1 LVISILQETRA
12 ERKGLDKKFCMICTD
27 YSGLEIKEKVI
38 NQLRGVVDPELGSD
52 IVDLG
57 MVKEVDFGDTGELQ
71 VTIALTTAGCPLKA
85 QIQKDIRARMKSISE
100 VKHVKVNWTELS
112 DKERAQT
119 MDRARFNL
127 SQEDVVTQIPRT
139 TKSIMI
145 ASGKGGVGK
154 SSVTAN
160 IATGLAARG
169 LTVGVLDADIWGFSI
184 PQMLGVEGR
193 LAGNEETKRIVPL
206 VKNIGSGTLKIISMG
221 FLVDENKSSL
231 NWRGLILNRAVRH
244 FLEDVEWGEMDY
256 LVIDMPPGTG
266 DVQMGLAKM
275 LPRSDMIVVTTP
287 SKTVQTVATRVASM
301 AQSYYL
307 RIAGVIENM
316 SAFINEDGKEYNI
329 FGSGGGEKLAQELGV
344 PLLGSIPIDPFVSD
358 GSDNGVPAILGE
370 GHAAKALNSIVEEVI
385 SAVPRINPLDCTAH
399 GSLETSVTIT
409 NS

>member
-1 LVISILQETRA
+1 MGADQA
-12 ERKGLDKKFCMICTD
+12 
-27 YSGLEIKEKVI
+27 GLEINEKVL

-57 MVKEVDFGDTGELQ
+57 MVKKIDFKDNGDLKI
-71 VTIALTTAGCPLKA
+71 TIALTTAGCPLKA
-85 QIQKDIRARMKSISE
+85 QIQKDVRLRIKSISE
-100 VKHVKVNWTELS
+100 ISHVKIEWTELT
-112 DKERAQT
+112 DEERAKT

-160 IATGLAARG
+160 IATGLAAKG

-193 LAGNEETKRIVPL
+193 LAGNEETKKIVPL
-206 VKNIGSGTLKIISMG
+206 VKSVGSGTLKIISMG
-221 FLVDENKSSL
+221 FLVNEDKSSL

-244 FLEDVEWGEMDY
+244 FLEDVEWGDMDY

-316 SAFINEDGKEYNI
+316 SFFVNEEGKQYNI
-329 FGSGGGEKLAQELGV
+329 FGSGGGEKLAHDLGV

-358 GSDNGVPAILGE
+358 GSDTGIPVILGE
-370 GHAAKALNSIVEEVI
+370 GHAADALKSIVDEI
-385 SAVPRINPLDCTAH
+385 IAAVPKINPLDCTAH
-399 GSLETSVTIT
+399 TSMETSVTIA

>member
-1 LVISILQETRA
+1 MGADQA
-12 ERKGLDKKFCMICTD
+12 
-27 YSGLEIKEKVI
+27 GLEINEKVL

-57 MVKEVDFGDTGELQ
+57 MVKKIDFKDNGDLKI
-71 VTIALTTAGCPLKA
+71 TIALTTAGCPLKA
-85 QIQKDIRARMKSISE
+85 QIQKDVRLRVKSISE
-100 VKHVKVNWTELS
+100 ISHVKIEWTELT
-112 DKERAQT
+112 DEERAKT

-160 IATGLAARG
+160 IATGLAAKG

-193 LAGNEETKRIVPL
+193 LAGNEETKKIVPL
-206 VKNIGSGTLKIISMG
+206 VKSVGSGTLKIISMG
-221 FLVDENKSSL
+221 FLVNEDKSSL

-244 FLEDVEWGEMDY
+244 FLEDVEWGDMDY

-316 SAFINEDGKEYNI
+316 SFFVNEEGKQYNI
-329 FGSGGGEKLAQELGV
+329 FGSGGGEKLAHDLGV

-358 GSDNGVPAILGE
+358 GSDTGTPVILGE
-370 GHAAKALNSIVEEVI
+370 GYAADALKSIVDEI
-385 SAVPRINPLDCTAH
+385 IAAVPKINPLDCTAH
-399 GSLETSVTIT
+399 TSMETSVTIS

>member
-1 LVISILQETRA
+1 MGADQA
-12 ERKGLDKKFCMICTD
+12 
-27 YSGLEIKEKVI
+27 GLEINEKVI

-57 MVKEVDFGDTGELQ
+57 MVKKIDFKDNGDLKI
-71 VTIALTTAGCPLKA
+71 TIALTTAGCPLKA
-85 QIQKDIRARMKSISE
+85 QIQKDVRLRMKSISE
-100 VKHVKVNWTELS
+100 ISHVKIEWTELT
-112 DKERAQT
+112 DEERAKT

-160 IATGLAARG
+160 IATGLAAKG

-193 LAGNEETKRIVPL
+193 LAGNEETKKIVPL
-206 VKNIGSGTLKIISMG
+206 AKSVGSGTLKIISMG
-221 FLVDENKSSL
+221 FLVNEDKSSL

-244 FLEDVEWGEMDY
+244 FLEDVEWGDMDY

-316 SAFINEDGKEYNI
+316 SFFVNEEGKQYNI
-329 FGSGGGEKLAQELGV
+329 FGSGGGEKLAHDLGV

-358 GSDNGVPAILGE
+358 GSDTGTPVILGE
-370 GHAAKALNSIVEEVI
+370 GHAADALKSIVDEI
-385 SAVPRINPLDCTAH
+385 IAVVPKINPLDCTAH
-399 GSLETSVTIT
+399 TSMETSVTIS

>member
-1 LVISILQETRA
+1 MESLNSN
-12 ERKGLDKKFCMICTD
+12 
-27 YSGLEIKEKVI
+27 EKTHEKII

-57 MVKEVDFGDTGELQ
+57 MVKDVSLSEEGHLHI
-71 VTIALTTAGCPLKA
+71 TIALTTAGCPLKA
-85 QIQKDIRARMKSISE
+85 QIQKDIRTRLQAIVE
-100 VKHVKVNWTELS
+100 VKRITISWTELTEE
-112 DKERAQT
+112 ERANT

-127 SQEDVVTQIPRT
+127 SQEDVATQISKS

-160 IATGLAARG
+160 IATGLAMRG

-184 PQMLGVEGR
+184 TLMLGVEGR
-193 LAGNEETKRIVPL
+193 LAGNEDTKRIVPL
-206 VKNIGSGTLKIISMG
+206 EKKMGNGILKIVSMG

-244 FLEDVEWGEMDY
+244 FLEDVEWGELDY

-287 SKTVQTVATRVASM
+287 SKTVQTVASRVASM

-316 SAFINEDGKEYNI
+316 SSFINEEGKQYDI
-329 FGSGGGEKLAQELGV
+329 FGSGGGMQLAQDLGV
-344 PLLGSIPIDPFVSD
+344 PLLGSIPIDPIVSQ
-358 GSDNGVPAILGE
+358 GSDNGSPVILKE
-370 GHAAKALNSIVEEVI
+370 GYAADALNEIVDEIMV

-399 GSLETSVTIT
+399 NTIETSVSI
-409 NS
+409 NSD

>member
-1 LVISILQETRA
+1 MGSLNSN
-12 ERKGLDKKFCMICTD
+12 DKTH
-27 YSGLEIKEKVI
+27 EKII

-57 MVKEVDFGDTGELQ
+57 MVKDVSLSEEGHLNI
-71 VTIALTTAGCPLKA
+71 TIALTTAGCPLKA
-85 QIQKDIRARMKSISE
+85 QIQKDIRTRLQAIVEVRRITIS
-100 VKHVKVNWTELS
+100 WTELTEE
-112 DKERAQT
+112 ERANT

-127 SQEDVVTQIPRT
+127 SQEDVATQISKS

-160 IATGLAARG
+160 IATGLAMRG

-193 LAGNEETKRIVPL
+193 LAGNEDTKRIVPL
-206 VKNIGSGTLKIISMG
+206 EKKMGNGILKIVSMG

-244 FLEDVEWGEMDY
+244 FLEDVEWGELDY

-287 SKTVQTVATRVASM
+287 SKTVQTVASRVASM

-316 SAFINEDGKEYNI
+316 SSLINEEGKQYDI
-329 FGSGGGEKLAQELGV
+329 FGSGGGMQLAQDLGV
-344 PLLGSIPIDPFVSD
+344 PLLGSIPIDPIVSE
-358 GSDNGVPAILGE
+358 GSDNGSPVILKE
-370 GHAAKALNSIVEEVI
+370 GYAADALNEIVDEIMV

-399 GSLETSVTIT
+399 NTIETSVSI
-409 NS
+409 NSD

>member
-1 LVISILQETRA
+1 MGSLNSN
-12 ERKGLDKKFCMICTD
+12 DKTH
-27 YSGLEIKEKVI
+27 EKII

-57 MVKEVDFGDTGELQ
+57 MVKDVSLSEEGHLNI
-71 VTIALTTAGCPLKA
+71 TIALTTAGCPLKA
-85 QIQKDIRARMKSISE
+85 QIQKDIRTRLQAIVE
-100 VKHVKVNWTELS
+100 VKRITISWTELTEE
-112 DKERAQT
+112 ERANT

-127 SQEDVVTQIPRT
+127 SQEDVATQISKS

-160 IATGLAARG
+160 IATGLAMRG

-193 LAGNEETKRIVPL
+193 LAGNEDTKRIVPL
-206 VKNIGSGTLKIISMG
+206 EKKMGNGILKIVSMG

-244 FLEDVEWGEMDY
+244 FLEDVEWGELDY

-287 SKTVQTVATRVASM
+287 SKTVQTVASRVASM

-316 SAFINEDGKEYNI
+316 SSFINEEGKQYDI
-329 FGSGGGEKLAQELGV
+329 FGSGGGMQLAQDLGV
-344 PLLGSIPIDPFVSD
+344 PLLGSIPIDPIVSQ
-358 GSDNGVPAILGE
+358 GSDNGSPVILKE
-370 GHAAKALNSIVEEVI
+370 GYAADALNEIVDEIMV

-399 GSLETSVTIT
+399 NTIETSVSI
-409 NS
+409 NSD

>member
-1 LVISILQETRA
+1 MCEKILYHFVMGADQA
-12 ERKGLDKKFCMICTD
+12 
-27 YSGLEIKEKVI
+27 GLEINEKVI

-57 MVKEVDFGDTGELQ
+57 MVKNVDFKDNGNLRI
-71 VTIALTTAGCPLKA
+71 TIALTTAGCPLKA
-85 QIQKDIRARMKSISE
+85 QIQKDVRLRMKSISE
-100 VKHVKVNWTELS
+100 ISHVKIEWTELT
-112 DKERAQT
+112 DEERAKT

-160 IATGLAARG
+160 IATGLAAKG

-193 LAGNEETKRIVPL
+193 LAGNEETKKIVPL
-206 VKNIGSGTLKIISMG
+206 AKSVGSGTLKIISMG
-221 FLVDENKSSL
+221 FLVNEDKSSL

-244 FLEDVEWGEMDY
+244 FLEDVEWGVMDY

-316 SAFINEDGKEYNI
+316 SFFVNEEGKHYNI
-329 FGSGGGEKLAQELGV
+329 FGSGG
-344 PLLGSIPIDPFVSD
+344 
-358 GSDNGVPAILGE
+358 
-370 GHAAKALNSIVEEVI
+370 
-385 SAVPRINPLDCTAH
+385 
-399 GSLETSVTIT
+399 
-409 NS
+409 

>member
-1 LVISILQETRA
+1 MESLHSEVETH
-12 ERKGLDKKFCMICTD
+12 
-27 YSGLEIKEKVI
+27 EKII

-57 MVKEVDFGDTGELQ
+57 MVKDVLIKNEGHLHL
-71 VTIALTTAGCPLKA
+71 TIALTTSGCPLRA
-85 QIQKDIRARMKSISE
+85 QIQKDVHAKMRSIVE
-100 VKHVKVNWTELS
+100 INRVTIDWTELS
-112 DKERAQT
+112 DDERAKT

-127 SQEDVVTQIPRT
+127 SKEEIATQIPKS

-160 IATGLAARG
+160 LATGLAARG

-184 PQMLGVEGR
+184 PQMLGFEGR
-193 LAGNEETKRIVPL
+193 LAGNEETQKIVPL
-206 VKNIGSGTLKIISMG
+206 EKRIGDGTLKVVSMG

-244 FLEDVEWGEMDY
+244 FLEDVEWGDLDY

-287 SKTVQTVATRVASM
+287 SKTVQTVASRVASM

-316 SAFINEDGKEYNI
+316 TSFINEDGKKYEI
-329 FGSGGGEKLAQELGV
+329 FGSGGGAQLAEELGV
-344 PLLGSIPIDPFVSD
+344 PLLGSIPIDPIVSQS
-358 GSDNGVPAILGE
+358 SDNGSPIVLE
-370 GHAAKALNSIVEEVI
+370 DGHASEALNAIVDEI
-385 SAVPRINPLDCTAH
+385 IHSAVPRINPVDCTAH
-399 GSLETSVTIT
+399 NTLETPVSIK
-409 NS
+409 ND

>member
-1 LVISILQETRA
+1 MGADQA
-12 ERKGLDKKFCMICTD
+12 
-27 YSGLEIKEKVI
+27 GLEINEKVL

-57 MVKEVDFGDTGELQ
+57 MVKKIDFKDNGDLKI
-71 VTIALTTAGCPLKA
+71 TIALTTAGCPLKA
-85 QIQKDIRARMKSISE
+85 QIQKDVRLRVKSISE
-100 VKHVKVNWTELS
+100 ISHVKIEWTELT
-112 DKERAQT
+112 DEERAKT

-160 IATGLAARG
+160 IATGLAAKG

-193 LAGNEETKRIVPL
+193 LAGNEETKKIVPL
-206 VKNIGSGTLKIISMG
+206 VKSVGSGTLKIISMG
-221 FLVDENKSSL
+221 FLVNEDKSSL

-244 FLEDVEWGEMDY
+244 FLEDVEWGDMDY

-316 SAFINEDGKEYNI
+316 SFFVNEEGKQYNI
-329 FGSGGGEKLAQELGV
+329 FGSGGGEKLARDLGV

-358 GSDNGVPAILGE
+358 GSDTGTPVILGE
-370 GHAAKALNSIVEEVI
+370 GYAADALKSIVDEI
-385 SAVPRINPLDCTAH
+385 IAAVPKINPLDCTAH
-399 GSLETSVTIT
+399 TSMETSVTIS

>member
-1 LVISILQETRA
+1 MGSLNSN
-12 ERKGLDKKFCMICTD
+12 DKTH
-27 YSGLEIKEKVI
+27 EKII

-57 MVKEVDFGDTGELQ
+57 MVKDVSLSEEGHLNI
-71 VTIALTTAGCPLKA
+71 TIALTTAGCPLKA
-85 QIQKDIRARMKSISE
+85 QIQKDIRTRLQAIVEVRRITIS
-100 VKHVKVNWTELS
+100 WTELTEE
-112 DKERAQT
+112 ERANT

-127 SQEDVVTQIPRT
+127 SQEDVATQISKS

-160 IATGLAARG
+160 IATGLAMRG

-193 LAGNEETKRIVPL
+193 LAGNEDTKRIVPL
-206 VKNIGSGTLKIISMG
+206 EKKMGNGILKIVSMG

-244 FLEDVEWGEMDY
+244 FLEAVEWGELDY

-287 SKTVQTVATRVASM
+287 SKTVQTVASRVASM

-316 SAFINEDGKEYNI
+316 SSFINEEGKQYDI
-329 FGSGGGEKLAQELGV
+329 FGSGGGMQLAQDLGV
-344 PLLGSIPIDPFVSD
+344 PLLGSIPIDPIVSE
-358 GSDNGVPAILGE
+358 GSDNGSPVILKE
-370 GHAAKALNSIVEEVI
+370 GYAADALNEIVDEIMV

-399 GSLETSVTIT
+399 NTIETSVSI
-409 NS
+409 NSD

>member
-1 LVISILQETRA
+1 MGADQA
-12 ERKGLDKKFCMICTD
+12 
-27 YSGLEIKEKVI
+27 GLEINEKVI

-57 MVKEVDFGDTGELQ
+57 MVKKIDFKDNGDLKI
-71 VTIALTTAGCPLKA
+71 TIALTTAGCPLKA
-85 QIQKDIRARMKSISE
+85 QIQKDVRLRVKSISE
-100 VKHVKVNWTELS
+100 ISHVKIEWTELT
-112 DKERAQT
+112 DEERAKT

-160 IATGLAARG
+160 IATGLAAKG

-193 LAGNEETKRIVPL
+193 LAGNEETKKIVPL
-206 VKNIGSGTLKIISMG
+206 VKSVGSGTLKIISMG
-221 FLVDENKSSL
+221 FLVNEDKSSL

-244 FLEDVEWGEMDY
+244 FLEDVEWGDMDY

-316 SAFINEDGKEYNI
+316 SFFVNEEGKQYNI
-329 FGSGGGEKLAQELGV
+329 FGSGGGEKLAHDLGV

-358 GSDNGVPAILGE
+358 GSDTGIPVILGE
-370 GHAAKALNSIVEEVI
+370 GHAADALKSIVDEI
-385 SAVPRINPLDCTAH
+385 IAAVPKINPLDCTAH
-399 GSLETSVTIT
+399 TSMETSVTIA

>member
-1 LVISILQETRA
+1 MGADQA
-12 ERKGLDKKFCMICTD
+12 
-27 YSGLEIKEKVI
+27 GLEINEKVI

-57 MVKEVDFGDTGELQ
+57 MVKKIDFKDNGDLKI
-71 VTIALTTAGCPLKA
+71 TIALTTAGCPLKA
-85 QIQKDIRARMKSISE
+85 QIQKDVRLRIKSISE
-100 VKHVKVNWTELS
+100 ISHVKIEWTELT
-112 DKERAQT
+112 DEERAKT

-160 IATGLAARG
+160 IATGLAAKG

-193 LAGNEETKRIVPL
+193 LAGNEETKKIVPL
-206 VKNIGSGTLKIISMG
+206 VKSVGSGTLKIISMG
-221 FLVDENKSSL
+221 FLVNEDKSSL

-244 FLEDVEWGEMDY
+244 FLEDVEWGDMDY

-316 SAFINEDGKEYNI
+316 SFFVNEEGKQYNI
-329 FGSGGGEKLAQELGV
+329 FGSGGGEKLAHDLGV

-358 GSDNGVPAILGE
+358 GSDTGTPVILGE
-370 GHAAKALNSIVEEVI
+370 GYAADALKSIVDEI
-385 SAVPRINPLDCTAH
+385 IAAVPKINPLDCTAH
-399 GSLETSVTIT
+399 TSMETSVTIA

>member
-1 LVISILQETRA
+1 M
-12 ERKGLDKKFCMICTD
+12 GTD

>member
-1 LVISILQETRA
+1 MGADQA
-12 ERKGLDKKFCMICTD
+12 
-27 YSGLEIKEKVI
+27 GLEINEKVI

-57 MVKEVDFGDTGELQ
+57 MVKKIDFKDNGDLKI
-71 VTIALTTAGCPLKA
+71 TIALTTAGCPLKA
-85 QIQKDIRARMKSISE
+85 QIQKDVRLRMKSISE
-100 VKHVKVNWTELS
+100 ISHVKIEWTELT
-112 DKERAQT
+112 DEERAKT

-160 IATGLAARG
+160 IATGLAAKG

-193 LAGNEETKRIVPL
+193 LAGNEETKKIVPL
-206 VKNIGSGTLKIISMG
+206 IKSVGSGTLKIISMG
-221 FLVDENKSSL
+221 FLVNEDKSSL

-244 FLEDVEWGEMDY
+244 FLEDVEWGDMDY

-316 SAFINEDGKEYNI
+316 SFFVNEEGKQYNI
-329 FGSGGGEKLAQELGV
+329 FGSGGGEKLAHDLGV

-358 GSDNGVPAILGE
+358 GSDTGTPVILGE
-370 GHAAKALNSIVEEVI
+370 GHAADALKSIVDEI
-385 SAVPRINPLDCTAH
+385 IAAVPKINPLDCTAH
-399 GSLETSVTIT
+399 TSMETSVTIA

>member
-1 LVISILQETRA
+1 MGSLNSN
-12 ERKGLDKKFCMICTD
+12 DKTH
-27 YSGLEIKEKVI
+27 EKII

-57 MVKEVDFGDTGELQ
+57 MVKDVSLSEEGHLNI
-71 VTIALTTAGCPLKA
+71 TIALTTAGCPLKA
-85 QIQKDIRARMKSISE
+85 QIQKDIRTRLQAIVEVRRIKIS
-100 VKHVKVNWTELS
+100 WTELTEE
-112 DKERAQT
+112 ERANT

-127 SQEDVVTQIPRT
+127 SQEDVATQISKS

-160 IATGLAARG
+160 IATGLAMRG

-193 LAGNEETKRIVPL
+193 LAGNEDTKRIVPL
-206 VKNIGSGTLKIISMG
+206 EKKMGNGILKIVSMG

-244 FLEDVEWGEMDY
+244 FLEDVEWGELDY

-287 SKTVQTVATRVASM
+287 SKTVQTVASRVASM

-316 SAFINEDGKEYNI
+316 SSFINEEGKQYDI
-329 FGSGGGEKLAQELGV
+329 FGSGGGMQLAQDLGV
-344 PLLGSIPIDPFVSD
+344 PLLGSIPIDPIVSE
-358 GSDNGVPAILGE
+358 GSDNGSPVILKDGY
-370 GHAAKALNSIVEEVI
+370 AADALNEIVDEIMV

-399 GSLETSVTIT
+399 NTIETSVSI
-409 NS
+409 NSD

>member
-1 LVISILQETRA
+1 MGSLNSN
-12 ERKGLDKKFCMICTD
+12 DKTH
-27 YSGLEIKEKVI
+27 EKII

-57 MVKEVDFGDTGELQ
+57 MVKDVSLSEEGHLNI
-71 VTIALTTAGCPLKA
+71 TIALTTAGCPLKA
-85 QIQKDIRARMKSISE
+85 QIQKDIRTRLQAIVE
-100 VKHVKVNWTELS
+100 VKRITISWTELTEE
-112 DKERAQT
+112 ERANT

-127 SQEDVVTQIPRT
+127 SQEDVATQISKS

-160 IATGLAARG
+160 IATGLAMRG

-193 LAGNEETKRIVPL
+193 LAGNEDTKRIVPL
-206 VKNIGSGTLKIISMG
+206 EKKMGNGILKIVSMG

-244 FLEDVEWGEMDY
+244 FLEDVEWGELDY

-287 SKTVQTVATRVASM
+287 SKTVQTVASRVASM

-316 SAFINEDGKEYNI
+316 SSFINEEGKQYDI
-329 FGSGGGEKLAQELGV
+329 FGSGGGMQLAQDLGV
-344 PLLGSIPIDPFVSD
+344 PLLGSIPIDPIVSE
-358 GSDNGVPAILGE
+358 GSDNGSPVILKE
-370 GHAAKALNSIVEEVI
+370 GYAADALNEIVDEIMV

-399 GSLETSVTIT
+399 NTIETSVSI
-409 NS
+409 NSD

>member
-1 LVISILQETRA
+1 MESLNSN
-12 ERKGLDKKFCMICTD
+12 
-27 YSGLEIKEKVI
+27 EKTHEKII

-57 MVKEVDFGDTGELQ
+57 MVKDVSLSEEGHLHI
-71 VTIALTTAGCPLKA
+71 TIALTTAGCPLKA
-85 QIQKDIRARMKSISE
+85 QIQKDIRTRLQAIVE
-100 VKHVKVNWTELS
+100 VKRITISWTELTEE
-112 DKERAQT
+112 ERANT

-127 SQEDVVTQIPRT
+127 SQEDVATQISKS

-160 IATGLAARG
+160 IATGLAMRG

-193 LAGNEETKRIVPL
+193 LAGNEDTKRIVPL
-206 VKNIGSGTLKIISMG
+206 EKKMGNGILKIVSMG

-244 FLEDVEWGEMDY
+244 FLEDVEWGELDY

-287 SKTVQTVATRVASM
+287 SKTVQTVASRVASM

-316 SAFINEDGKEYNI
+316 SSFINEEGKQYDI
-329 FGSGGGEKLAQELGV
+329 FGSGGGMQLAQDLGV
-344 PLLGSIPIDPFVSD
+344 PLLGSIPIDPIVSE
-358 GSDNGVPAILGE
+358 GSDNGSPVILKE
-370 GHAAKALNSIVEEVI
+370 GYAADALNEIVDEIMV

-399 GSLETSVTIT
+399 NTIETSVSI
-409 NS
+409 NSD

>member
-1 LVISILQETRA
+1 MGADQA
-12 ERKGLDKKFCMICTD
+12 
-27 YSGLEIKEKVI
+27 GLEINEKVI

-57 MVKEVDFGDTGELQ
+57 MVKKIDFKDNGDLKI
-71 VTIALTTAGCPLKA
+71 TIALTTAGCPLKA
-85 QIQKDIRARMKSISE
+85 QIQKDVRLRVKSISE
-100 VKHVKVNWTELS
+100 ISHVKIEWTELT
-112 DKERAQT
+112 DEERAKT

-160 IATGLAARG
+160 IATGLAAKG

-193 LAGNEETKRIVPL
+193 LAGNEETKKIVPL
-206 VKNIGSGTLKIISMG
+206 VKSVGSGTLKIISMG
-221 FLVDENKSSL
+221 FLVNEDKSSL

-244 FLEDVEWGEMDY
+244 FLEDVEWGDMDY

-316 SAFINEDGKEYNI
+316 SFFVNEEGKQYNI
-329 FGSGGGEKLAQELGV
+329 FGSGGGEKLAHDLGV

-358 GSDNGVPAILGE
+358 GSDTGTPVILGE
-370 GHAAKALNSIVEEVI
+370 GYAADALKSIVDEI
-385 SAVPRINPLDCTAH
+385 IAAVPKINPLDCTAH
-399 GSLETSVTIT
+399 TSMETSVTIS

>member
-1 LVISILQETRA
+1 MESLNSN
-12 ERKGLDKKFCMICTD
+12 
-27 YSGLEIKEKVI
+27 EKTHEKII

-57 MVKEVDFGDTGELQ
+57 MVKDVSLSEEGHLHI
-71 VTIALTTAGCPLKA
+71 TIALTTAGCPLKA
-85 QIQKDIRARMKSISE
+85 QIQKDIRTRLQAIVE
-100 VKHVKVNWTELS
+100 VKRITISWTELTEE
-112 DKERAQT
+112 ERANT

-127 SQEDVVTQIPRT
+127 SQEDVATQISKS

-160 IATGLAARG
+160 IATGLAMRG

-193 LAGNEETKRIVPL
+193 LAGNEDTKRIVPL
-206 VKNIGSGTLKIISMG
+206 EKKMGNGILKIVSMG

-244 FLEDVEWGEMDY
+244 FLEDVEWGELDY

-287 SKTVQTVATRVASM
+287 SKTVQTVASRVASM

-316 SAFINEDGKEYNI
+316 SSFINEEGKQYDI
-329 FGSGGGEKLAQELGV
+329 FGSGGGMQLAQDLGV
-344 PLLGSIPIDPFVSD
+344 PLLGSIPIDPIVSQ
-358 GSDNGVPAILGE
+358 GSDNGSPVILKE
-370 GHAAKALNSIVEEVI
+370 GYAADALNEIVDEIMV

-399 GSLETSVTIT
+399 NTIETSVSI
-409 NS
+409 NSD

>member
-1 LVISILQETRA
+1 MGADQA
-12 ERKGLDKKFCMICTD
+12 
-27 YSGLEIKEKVI
+27 GLEINEKVI

-57 MVKEVDFGDTGELQ
+57 MVKKIDFKDNGDLKI
-71 VTIALTTAGCPLKA
+71 TIALTTAGCPLKA
-85 QIQKDIRARMKSISE
+85 QIQKDVRLRVKSISE
-100 VKHVKVNWTELS
+100 ISHVKIEWTELT
-112 DKERAQT
+112 DEERAKT

-160 IATGLAARG
+160 IATGLAAKG

-193 LAGNEETKRIVPL
+193 LAGNEETKKIVPL
-206 VKNIGSGTLKIISMG
+206 VKSVGSGTLKIISMG
-221 FLVDENKSSL
+221 FLVNEDKSSL

-244 FLEDVEWGEMDY
+244 FLEDVEWGDMDY

-316 SAFINEDGKEYNI
+316 SFFVNEEGKQYNI
-329 FGSGGGEKLAQELGV
+329 FGSGGGEKLAHDLGV

-358 GSDNGVPAILGE
+358 GSDTGIPVILGE
-370 GHAAKALNSIVEEVI
+370 GHAADALKSIVDEI
-385 SAVPRINPLDCTAH
+385 IAAVPKINPLDCTAH
-399 GSLETSVTIT
+399 TSMETSVTIS

>member
-1 LVISILQETRA
+1 MGVDQS
-12 ERKGLDKKFCMICTD
+12 D
-27 YSGLEIKEKVI
+27 LEIKEKVI

-57 MVKEVDFGDTGELQ
+57 MVKEVDIKETGDLYI
-71 VTIALTTAGCPLKA
+71 TIALTTAGCPLKA
-85 QIQKDIRARMKSISE
+85 QIQKDVRLRMKNILEITS
-100 VKHVKVNWTELS
+100 VKIEWTELT
-112 DKERAQT
+112 DEERAQT

-184 PQMLGVEGR
+184 PQMLGVDGR
-193 LAGNEETKRIVPL
+193 LAGNEETKKIVPL
-206 VKNIGSGTLKIISMG
+206 IKNVGTGTLKIISMG
-221 FLVDENKSSL
+221 FLVDENKASL

-244 FLEDVEWGEMDY
+244 FLEDVEWGDMDY

-316 SAFINEDGKEYNI
+316 SAFINEEGNHYEI
-329 FGSGGGEKLAQELGV
+329 FGTGGGEKLAQELGV
-344 PLLGSIPIDPFVSD
+344 PLLGSIPIDPFVSN
-358 GSDNGVPAILGE
+358 GSDSGVPVILGE
-370 GHAAKALNSIVEEVI
+370 GHAAESLNLIVDEVLA
-385 SAVPRINPLDCTAH
+385 AVPKVNPIDCTAH
-399 GSLETSVTIT
+399 GTLETSVTIS
-409 NS
+409 NN

>member
-1 LVISILQETRA
+1 MGADQA
-12 ERKGLDKKFCMICTD
+12 
-27 YSGLEIKEKVI
+27 GLEINEKVI

-57 MVKEVDFGDTGELQ
+57 MVKKIDFKDNGDLKI
-71 VTIALTTAGCPLKA
+71 TIALTTAGCPLKA
-85 QIQKDIRARMKSISE
+85 QIQKDVRLRIKSISE
-100 VKHVKVNWTELS
+100 ISHVKIEWTELT
-112 DKERAQT
+112 DEERAET

-160 IATGLAARG
+160 IATGLAAKG
-169 LTVGVLDADIWGFSI
+169 VTVGVLDADIWGFSI

-193 LAGNEETKRIVPL
+193 LAGNEETKKIVPL
-206 VKNIGSGTLKIISMG
+206 VKSVGSGTLKIISMG
-221 FLVDENKSSL
+221 FLVNEDKSSL

-244 FLEDVEWGEMDY
+244 FLEDVEWGDMDY

-316 SAFINEDGKEYNI
+316 SFFVNEEGKQYNI
-329 FGSGGGEKLAQELGV
+329 FGSGGGEKLAHDLGV

-358 GSDNGVPAILGE
+358 GSDTGTPVILGE
-370 GHAAKALNSIVEEVI
+370 GYAADALKSIVDEI
-385 SAVPRINPLDCTAH
+385 IAAVPKINPLDCTAH
-399 GSLETSVTIT
+399 TSMETSVTIS

>member
-1 LVISILQETRA
+1 MGADQA
-12 ERKGLDKKFCMICTD
+12 
-27 YSGLEIKEKVI
+27 GLEINEKVI

-57 MVKEVDFGDTGELQ
+57 MVKNVDFKDNGNLRI
-71 VTIALTTAGCPLKA
+71 TIALTTAGCPLKA
-85 QIQKDIRARMKSISE
+85 QIQKDVRLRMKSISE
-100 VKHVKVNWTELS
+100 ISHVKIEWTELT
-112 DKERAQT
+112 DEERAKT

-160 IATGLAARG
+160 IATGLAAKG

-193 LAGNEETKRIVPL
+193 LAGNEETKKIVPL
-206 VKNIGSGTLKIISMG
+206 AKSVGSGTLKIISMG
-221 FLVDENKSSL
+221 FLVNEDKSSL

-244 FLEDVEWGEMDY
+244 FLEDVEWGDMDY

-316 SAFINEDGKEYNI
+316 SFFVNEEGKQYNI
-329 FGSGGGEKLAQELGV
+329 FGSGGGEKLAQDLGV

-358 GSDNGVPAILGE
+358 GSDTGTPVILGE
-370 GHAAKALNSIVEEVI
+370 GHAADALKSIVDEI
-385 SAVPRINPLDCTAH
+385 IAAVPKINPLDCTAH
-399 GSLETSVTIT
+399 TSMETSVTIS

>member
-1 LVISILQETRA
+1 MESLHSEVETH
-12 ERKGLDKKFCMICTD
+12 
-27 YSGLEIKEKVI
+27 EKII

-57 MVKEVDFGDTGELQ
+57 MVKDVLIKNEGHLHL
-71 VTIALTTAGCPLKA
+71 TIALTTSGCPLRA
-85 QIQKDIRARMKSISE
+85 QIQKDVHAKMRSIVE
-100 VKHVKVNWTELS
+100 INRVTIDWTELS
-112 DKERAQT
+112 DDERAKT

-127 SQEDVVTQIPRT
+127 SKEEIATQIPKS

-160 IATGLAARG
+160 LATGLAARG

-184 PQMLGVEGR
+184 PQMLGFEGR
-193 LAGNEETKRIVPL
+193 LAGNEETQKIVPL
-206 VKNIGSGTLKIISMG
+206 EKRIGDGTLKVVSMG
-221 FLVDENKSSL
+221 FLIDENKSSL

-244 FLEDVEWGEMDY
+244 FLEDVEWGDLDY

-287 SKTVQTVATRVASM
+287 SKTVQTVASRVASM

-316 SAFINEDGKEYNI
+316 TSFINEDGKKYEI
-329 FGSGGGEKLAQELGV
+329 FGSGGGAQLAEELGV
-344 PLLGSIPIDPFVSD
+344 PLLGSIPIDPIVSQS
-358 GSDNGVPAILGE
+358 SDNGSPIVLE
-370 GHAAKALNSIVEEVI
+370 DGHASEALNAIVDEI
-385 SAVPRINPLDCTAH
+385 IHSAVPRINPVDCTAH
-399 GSLETSVTIT
+399 NTLETPVSIK
-409 NS
+409 ND

>member
-1 LVISILQETRA
+1 MGVDQS
-12 ERKGLDKKFCMICTD
+12 D
-27 YSGLEIKEKVI
+27 LEIKEKVI

-57 MVKEVDFGDTGELQ
+57 MVKEVDFKETGVLHI
-71 VTIALTTAGCPLKA
+71 TIALTTAGCPLKA
-85 QIQKDIRARMKSISE
+85 QIQKDVRLRMKNILEITS
-100 VKHVKVNWTELS
+100 VKIEWTELT
-112 DKERAQT
+112 DEERAQT

-160 IATGLAARG
+160 IATGLASRG

-184 PQMLGVEGR
+184 PQMLGVDGR
-193 LAGNEETKRIVPL
+193 LAGNEETKKIVPL
-206 VKNIGSGTLKIISMG
+206 IKNVGTGTLKIISMG
-221 FLVDENKSSL
+221 FLVDENKASL

-244 FLEDVEWGEMDY
+244 FLEDVEWGDMDY

-316 SAFINEDGKEYNI
+316 SAFINEEGNYYEI
-329 FGSGGGEKLAQELGV
+329 FGTGGGEKLAQELGV
-344 PLLGSIPIDPFVSD
+344 PLLGSIPIDPFVSN
-358 GSDNGVPAILGE
+358 GSDSGVPVILGE
-370 GHAAKALNSIVEEVI
+370 GHAAESLNLIVDEVLA
-385 SAVPRINPLDCTAH
+385 AVPKVNPIDCTAH
-399 GSLETSVTIT
+399 GTLETSVTIS
-409 NS
+409 NN

>member
-1 LVISILQETRA
+1 MGSLNSN
-12 ERKGLDKKFCMICTD
+12 DKTH
-27 YSGLEIKEKVI
+27 EKII

-57 MVKEVDFGDTGELQ
+57 MVKDVSLSEEGHLNI
-71 VTIALTTAGCPLKA
+71 TIALTTAGCPLKA
-85 QIQKDIRARMKSISE
+85 QIQKDIRTRLQAIVEVRRITIS
-100 VKHVKVNWTELS
+100 WTELTEE
-112 DKERAQT
+112 ERANT

-127 SQEDVVTQIPRT
+127 SQEDVATQISKS

-160 IATGLAARG
+160 IATGLAMRG

-193 LAGNEETKRIVPL
+193 LAGNEDTKRIVPL
-206 VKNIGSGTLKIISMG
+206 EKKMGNGILKIVSMG

-244 FLEDVEWGEMDY
+244 FLEDVEWGELDY

-287 SKTVQTVATRVASM
+287 SKTVQTVASRVASM

-316 SAFINEDGKEYNI
+316 SSFINEEGKQYDI
-329 FGSGGGEKLAQELGV
+329 FGSGGGMQLAQDLGV
-344 PLLGSIPIDPFVSD
+344 PLLGSIPIDPIVSE
-358 GSDNGVPAILGE
+358 GSDNGSPVILKDGY
-370 GHAAKALNSIVEEVI
+370 AADALNEIVDEIMV

-399 GSLETSVTIT
+399 NTIETSVSI
-409 NS
+409 NSD

>member
-1 LVISILQETRA
+1 MGADQA
-12 ERKGLDKKFCMICTD
+12 
-27 YSGLEIKEKVI
+27 GLEINEKVI

-57 MVKEVDFGDTGELQ
+57 MVKNVDFKDNGNLRI
-71 VTIALTTAGCPLKA
+71 TIALTTAGCPLKA
-85 QIQKDIRARMKSISE
+85 QIQKDVRLRMKSISE
-100 VKHVKVNWTELS
+100 ISHVKIEWTELT
-112 DKERAQT
+112 DEERAKT

-160 IATGLAARG
+160 IATGLAAKG

-193 LAGNEETKRIVPL
+193 LAGNEETKKIVPL
-206 VKNIGSGTLKIISMG
+206 VKSVGSGTLKIISMG
-221 FLVDENKSSL
+221 FLVNEDKSSL

-244 FLEDVEWGEMDY
+244 FLEDVEWGDMDY

-316 SAFINEDGKEYNI
+316 SFFVNEEGKQYNI
-329 FGSGGGEKLAQELGV
+329 FGSGGGEKLAHDLGV

-358 GSDNGVPAILGE
+358 GSDTGTPVILGE
-370 GHAAKALNSIVEEVI
+370 GHAADALKSIVDEI
-385 SAVPRINPLDCTAH
+385 IAAVPKINPLDCTAH
-399 GSLETSVTIT
+399 TSMETSVTIS

>member
-1 LVISILQETRA
+1 MGADQA
-12 ERKGLDKKFCMICTD
+12 
-27 YSGLEIKEKVI
+27 GLEINEKVI

-57 MVKEVDFGDTGELQ
+57 MVKKIDFKDNGDLKI
-71 VTIALTTAGCPLKA
+71 TIALTTAGCPLKA
-85 QIQKDIRARMKSISE
+85 QIQKDVRLRIKSISE
-100 VKHVKVNWTELS
+100 ISHVKIEWTELT
-112 DKERAQT
+112 DEERAKT

-160 IATGLAARG
+160 IATGLAAKG

-193 LAGNEETKRIVPL
+193 LAGNEETKKIVPL
-206 VKNIGSGTLKIISMG
+206 VKSVGPGTLKIISMG
-221 FLVDENKSSL
+221 FLVNEDKSSL

-244 FLEDVEWGEMDY
+244 FLEDVEWGDMDY

-316 SAFINEDGKEYNI
+316 SFFVNEEGKQYNI
-329 FGSGGGEKLAQELGV
+329 FGSGGGEKLAHDLGV

-358 GSDNGVPAILGE
+358 GSDTGTPVILGE
-370 GHAAKALNSIVEEVI
+370 GYAADALKSIVDEI
-385 SAVPRINPLDCTAH
+385 IAAVPKINPLDCTAH
-399 GSLETSVTIT
+399 TSMETSVTIS

>member
-1 LVISILQETRA
+1 MSADQA
-12 ERKGLDKKFCMICTD
+12 
-27 YSGLEIKEKVI
+27 GLEINEKVI

-57 MVKEVDFGDTGELQ
+57 MVKKIDFKENGDLKI
-71 VTIALTTAGCPLKA
+71 TIALTTAGCPLKA
-85 QIQKDIRARMKSISE
+85 QIQKDVRLRIKSISE
-100 VKHVKVNWTELS
+100 ISHVKIEWTELT
-112 DKERAQT
+112 DEERAKT

-160 IATGLAARG
+160 IATGLAAKG

-193 LAGNEETKRIVPL
+193 LAGNEETKKIVPL
-206 VKNIGSGTLKIISMG
+206 AKSVGSGTLKIISMG
-221 FLVDENKSSL
+221 FLVNEDKSSL

-244 FLEDVEWGEMDY
+244 FLEDVEWGDMDY

-316 SAFINEDGKEYNI
+316 SFFVNEEGKQYNI
-329 FGSGGGEKLAQELGV
+329 FGSGGGEKLAHDLGV

-358 GSDNGVPAILGE
+358 GSDTGTPVILGE
-370 GHAAKALNSIVEEVI
+370 GHAADALKSIVDEI
-385 SAVPRINPLDCTAH
+385 IAAVPKINPLDCTAH
-399 GSLETSVTIT
+399 TSMETSVTIS

>member
-1 LVISILQETRA
+1 MGVDQS
-12 ERKGLDKKFCMICTD
+12 D
-27 YSGLEIKEKVI
+27 LEIKEKVI

-57 MVKEVDFGDTGELQ
+57 MVKEVDFKETGVLHI
-71 VTIALTTAGCPLKA
+71 TIALTTAGCPLKA
-85 QIQKDIRARMKSISE
+85 QIQKDVRLRMKNILEITS
-100 VKHVKVNWTELS
+100 VKIEWTELT
-112 DKERAQT
+112 DEERAQT

-184 PQMLGVEGR
+184 PQMLGVDGR
-193 LAGNEETKRIVPL
+193 LAGNEETKKIVPL
-206 VKNIGSGTLKIISMG
+206 IKNVGSGTLKIISMG
-221 FLVDENKSSL
+221 FLVDENKASL

-244 FLEDVEWGEMDY
+244 FLEDVEWGDMDY

-316 SAFINEDGKEYNI
+316 SAFINEEGNYYEI
-329 FGSGGGEKLAQELGV
+329 FGTGGGEKLAQELGV
-344 PLLGSIPIDPFVSD
+344 PLLGSIPIDPFVSN
-358 GSDNGVPAILGE
+358 GSDSGVPVILGE
-370 GHAAKALNSIVEEVI
+370 GHAAESLNLIVDEVLA
-385 SAVPRINPLDCTAH
+385 AVPKVNPIDCTAH
-399 GSLETSVTIT
+399 GTLETSVTIS
-409 NS
+409 NN

>member
-1 LVISILQETRA
+1 MGADQA
-12 ERKGLDKKFCMICTD
+12 
-27 YSGLEIKEKVI
+27 GLEINEKVI

-57 MVKEVDFGDTGELQ
+57 MVKKIDFKDNGDLKI
-71 VTIALTTAGCPLKA
+71 TIALTTAGCPLKA
-85 QIQKDIRARMKSISE
+85 QIQKDVRLRIKSISE
-100 VKHVKVNWTELS
+100 ISHVKIEWTELT
-112 DKERAQT
+112 DEERAKT

-160 IATGLAARG
+160 IATGLAAKG

-193 LAGNEETKRIVPL
+193 LAGNEETKKIVPL
-206 VKNIGSGTLKIISMG
+206 VKSVGSGTLKIISMG
-221 FLVDENKSSL
+221 FLVNEDKSSL

-244 FLEDVEWGEMDY
+244 FLEDVEWGDMDY

-316 SAFINEDGKEYNI
+316 SFFLNEEGKQYNI
-329 FGSGGGEKLAQELGV
+329 FGSGGGEKLAHDLGV

-358 GSDNGVPAILGE
+358 GSDTGTPVILGE
-370 GHAAKALNSIVEEVI
+370 GHAADALKSIVDEI
-385 SAVPRINPLDCTAH
+385 IAAVPKINPLDCTAH
-399 GSLETSVTIT
+399 TSMETSVTIS

>member
-1 LVISILQETRA
+1 MGADQA
-12 ERKGLDKKFCMICTD
+12 
-27 YSGLEIKEKVI
+27 GLEINEKVI

-57 MVKEVDFGDTGELQ
+57 MVKKIDFKDNGDLKI
-71 VTIALTTAGCPLKA
+71 TIALTTAGCPLKA
-85 QIQKDIRARMKSISE
+85 QIQKDVRLRIKSISE
-100 VKHVKVNWTELS
+100 ISHVKIEWTELT
-112 DKERAQT
+112 DEERAKT

-160 IATGLAARG
+160 IATGLAAKG

-193 LAGNEETKRIVPL
+193 LAGNEETKKIVPL
-206 VKNIGSGTLKIISMG
+206 VKSVGSGTLKIISMG
-221 FLVDENKSSL
+221 FLVNEDKSSL

-244 FLEDVEWGEMDY
+244 FLEDVEWGDMDY

-316 SAFINEDGKEYNI
+316 SFFVNEEGKQYNI
-329 FGSGGGEKLAQELGV
+329 FGSGGGEKLAHDLGV
-344 PLLGSIPIDPFVSD
+344 PLLGSIPIDPFVSN
-358 GSDNGVPAILGE
+358 GSDTGTPVILGE
-370 GHAAKALNSIVEEVI
+370 GHAADALKSIVDEI
-385 SAVPRINPLDCTAH
+385 IAAVPKINPLDCTAH
-399 GSLETSVTIT
+399 TSMETSVTIS